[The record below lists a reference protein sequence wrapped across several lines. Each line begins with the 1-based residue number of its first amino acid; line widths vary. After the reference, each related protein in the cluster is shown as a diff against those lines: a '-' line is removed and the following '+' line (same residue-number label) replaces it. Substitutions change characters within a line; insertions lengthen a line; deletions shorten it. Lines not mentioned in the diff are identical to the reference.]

1 MGKASRIKAQRGEG
15 FVRDQKQPTGMYRSA
30 KDRQA
35 ERRKERKVDEQS
47 QALIARLAAS
57 VKGEGRG

>member
-1 MGKASRIKAQRGEG
+1 MGKAARLKAQRGEG
-15 FVRDQKQPTGMYRSA
+15 FVRDQKQPTGTYRSA

-35 ERRKERKVDEQS
+35 ERRKDREAAERN

-57 VKGEGRG
+57 VANRG